1 MATTINFTYARHCD
15 SLDDVIVS
23 ECVLPVVVMV
33 VMVVVV
39 GTMVMAAVVVCLW
52 VMVML
57 QMVKPFQPMSRLID
71 CRLAQQ
77 CCAL

>member
-15 SLDDVIVS
+15 SLDDVNVS

-57 QMVKPFQPMSRLID
+57 VPMSLLID
-71 CRLAQQ
+71 CRLARQ